1 MFKRFF
7 LICILSLVLPL
18 GTATA
23 ALTINITEG
32 VEGALPIAIVPF
44 GSQGAA
50 PPEDIAEIVA
60 SDLRRSGRF
69 APLPERDL
77 LARPHT
83 AAEINFGDWR
93 VLGTDNLVVGNVFP
107 IGPGQYEVRFE
118 LFDVFKGNQL
128 TGYRFTSGA
137 GELRT
142 VAHQISD
149 IIYETLTGQPGAF
162 NTRIAYVTAS
172 QVRRGAQTY
181 SLQVADSDGFNSQ
194 TILTSKQPILSPAW
208 SADGARLA
216 YLSFENR
223 RQQIYVQDVSTGRR
237 DLVASYPGLNGA
249 PAWSPDGRR
258 LAMTLSKDGNPEI
271 YVLSLGSKA
280 LTRLTTNAAIDTEPA
295 WSPDG
300 NSLVFTSDRGGRP
313 QLYRMPSSG
322 GTAQRITFEGDYNAR
337 GVFSPN
343 GEMLAMIQG
352 EGGNY
357 RIAVQN
363 LQSGEV
369 RVLTDRSLDESP
381 SFAPNG
387 SMILYATNEGAQGQL
402 AAISVDGR
410 VRQSLVL
417 QEGDVR
423 EAVWSP
429 FGRKLTVNSTFNQ
442 PSRSNQP

>member
-1 MFKRFF
+1 MRFF
-7 LICILSLVLPL
+7 LICTLSLVLPM
-18 GTATA
+18 GSAMA

-44 GSQGAA
+44 GSQAAA
-50 PPEDIAEIVA
+50 PPEDIAAIVA

-77 LARPHT
+77 LAHPHA
-83 AAEINFGDWR
+83 AAEVNFGDWR
-93 VLGTDNLVVGNVFP
+93 ALGTDNLVVGNVFP
-107 IGPGQYEVRFE
+107 VGPGQYDVRFE
-118 LFDVFKGNQL
+118 LFDVLRGAQL
-128 TGYRFTSGA
+128 TGYRFTGGA

-142 VAHQISD
+142 IAHQISD
-149 IIYETLTGQPGAF
+149 IIYEILTGQPGAF
-162 NTRIAYVTAS
+162 NTRIAYVTAT
-172 QVRRGAQTY
+172 QARRGAQTY
-181 SLQVADSDGFNSQ
+181 VLQVADSDGYNSQ

-208 SADGARLA
+208 SPDGSRLA

-223 RQQIYVQDVSTGRR
+223 RQQIYVQDVISGRR

-249 PAWSPDGRR
+249 PAWAPDGRR

-271 YVLSLGSKA
+271 YVLNLASKA
-280 LTRLTTNAAIDTEPA
+280 LTRLTTNAAIDTEPT

-300 NSLVFTSDRGGRP
+300 NTLVFTSDRGGRP
-313 QLYRMPSSG
+313 QLYRMSSSG
-322 GTAQRITFEGDYNAR
+322 GAAQRVTFEGDYNAR

-343 GEMLAMIQG
+343 GQMLAMIQG
-352 EGGNY
+352 DGGAY
-357 RIAVQN
+357 RIAVQD
-363 LQSGEV
+363 LQNGEV

-387 SMILYATNEGAQGQL
+387 SMILYATTAGAQGEL

-410 VRQSLVL
+410 VRQSLAL
-417 QEGDVR
+417 KEGDVR

-429 FGRKLTVNSTFNQ
+429 FGPKVTVNSTFNE
-442 PSRSNQP
+442 PSRN